1 VRKWYSPT
9 MRTTIDA
16 AGRLVIPKQLRERLG
31 LVGGSEVE
39 IEERDGQ
46 LEIRVADRPVVIDDS
61 GPRPVL
67 RAPSD
72 VPPLTLAEV
81 RSLVEG
87 ARR

>member
-1 VRKWYSPT
+1 

-46 LEIRVADRPVVIDDS
+46 LEIRGADRHVVIDDS

-72 VPPLTLAEV
+72 VPPLTVAEV